1 MFSLIK
7 KFLSRFFCAARFEDS
22 ISCFKR
28 SETGLPEDTAV
39 STTLFNDFI
48 SMLYDLPGILNSD
61 GLALSEY
68 NLVIWYSASKRD
80 QSRLNTTL
88 NLALEVLDY
97 LCTEN
102 NMTINLEKT
111 TSQFF
116 TLNGQPFTPCIVSR
130 GTVSRYNPVSAC
142 MSASLI
148 PN

>member
-1 MFSLIK
+1 
-7 KFLSRFFCAARFEDS
+7 
-22 ISCFKR
+22 
-28 SETGLPEDTAV
+28 
-39 STTLFNDFI
+39 
-48 SMLYDLPGILNSD
+48 MLYDLPDILNSD

-88 NLALEVLDY
+88 NLTLEVLDY

-130 GTVSRYNPVSAC
+130 STVSEYNPVSAC